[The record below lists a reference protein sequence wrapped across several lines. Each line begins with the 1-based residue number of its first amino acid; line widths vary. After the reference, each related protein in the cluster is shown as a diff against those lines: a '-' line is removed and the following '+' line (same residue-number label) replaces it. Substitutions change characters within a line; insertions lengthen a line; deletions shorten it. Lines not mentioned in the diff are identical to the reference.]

1 MKKLLCVAALAA
13 SASGLGGCATV
24 MNGTSQPV
32 EFQSD
37 PSGAGIELATG
48 LKCETP
54 CQYSLKRGKDNV
66 VTFTKDGYKPETVY
80 IQSRTGGASV
90 GNVLAGGIIGGI
102 VDGSNGASNHLY
114 PDPVSIRLVPVG
126 SNGQAVLLNKK
137 GEVISTVAEY
147 NAKVADDVNK
157 GLGEQGIRPM
167 GSSVRDTGN

>member
-1 MKKLLCVAALAA
+1 MKKLLCVVALTA

-32 EFQSD
+32 EFSSD
-37 PSGAGIELATG
+37 PGGAQVKLVSGLT
-48 LKCETP
+48 CETP

-66 VTFTKDGYKPETVY
+66 VTFTKDGYKSETVY
-80 IQSRTGGASV
+80 IQSRTGGMTV
-90 GNVLAGGIIGGI
+90 GNVLAGGIIGGV

-126 SNGQAVLLNKK
+126 SNEPAVLLNKK

-157 GLGEQGIRPM
+157 GLAEQGIRPM
-167 GSSVRDTGN
+167 GSAIGGQE